1 MQQQPDRD
9 AIVDEAVGQTHASAP
24 PYAEKEQTE
33 LSQEEMARRLAAP
46 PGPQAS
52 TPEKTAASIGERV
65 GDAYS
70 DPEQL
75 GQTARLVG
83 RRNSGLSRGLSL
95 GQEPGEGIARFA
107 TAVGS
112 FALGYLAAVL
122 FHGRINAHFDAR
134 PEPFQITKPP
144 QGDRH
149 PRGFVQSTVLKTITE
164 HPQGMTTEEI
174 IRELAPEGIGRQ
186 SVADALDALIRA
198 EKIHSEGAA
207 GRYIPAAPEIPTAPD
222 QPSS

>member
-9 AIVDEAVGQTHASAP
+9 AIVDEAIGQTHASAP
-24 PYAEKEQTE
+24 PFAEKGQTE

-70 DPEQL
+70 DPDQL
-75 GQTARLVG
+75 GQTARLA
-83 RRNSGLSRGLSL
+83 RRHNSGLMNRVFSL
-95 GQEPGEGIARFA
+95 GQEPEGIARFA

-122 FHGRINAHFDAR
+122 FHGRINAYLDAG

-144 QGDRH
+144 QGERH
-149 PRGFVQSTVLKTITE
+149 PRGFVQSTVLKTIAE
-164 HPQGMTTEEI
+164 HPQGMTTDEI
-174 IRELAPEGIGRQ
+174 IRELAPQGISQR
-186 SVADALDALIRA
+186 SIADALRALVRA
-198 EKIHSEGAA
+198 EKIHSEDAA
-207 GRYIPAAPEIPTAPD
+207 GRYIPAAPEVPTAPD
-222 QPSS
+222 RPSS